1 MNIINQERI
10 FMYNTN
16 IFNDDEFWGDGGLD
30 EANDFNDDMLL
41 SETSYVGPDYIDSSD
56 VKNEFIMKE

>member
-1 MNIINQERI
+1 MNNTNQERI

-41 SETSYVGPDYIDSSD
+41 SETSYVGPDYVDISD
-56 VKNEFIMKE
+56 INNEFIIQE

>member
-1 MNIINQERI
+1 MNN
-10 FMYNTN
+10 NN

-41 SETSYVGPDYIDSSD
+41 SETSYVGPDYVDLSNI
-56 VKNEFIMKE
+56 NTEFIIQE